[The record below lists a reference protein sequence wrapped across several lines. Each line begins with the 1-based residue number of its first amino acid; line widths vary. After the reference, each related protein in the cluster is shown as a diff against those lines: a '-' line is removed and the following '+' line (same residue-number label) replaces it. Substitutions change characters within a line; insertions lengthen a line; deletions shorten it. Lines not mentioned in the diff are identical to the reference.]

1 MYFFRYKYAVVHV
14 YLNHT
19 EPQVYIHD
27 NHLEVSEG
35 ESAEVCIELSG
46 SLMESVHIAVKT
58 SDNALAIG
66 RSNTIAFCGNDSIS
80 SSLPIYCHLQPT
92 MTTFQ

>member
-14 YLNHT
+14 YLNHA
-19 EPQVYIHD
+19 EPQVYIRD

-46 SLMESVHIAVKT
+46 PLMESVHIAVKT
-58 SDNALAIG
+58 MDNALAIG
-66 RSNTIAFCGNDSIS
+66 RSNTIANGSIS
-80 SSLPIYCHLQPT
+80 SSLPI
-92 MTTFQ
+92 TTTCSKL